1 MTHSEF
7 SVTRIAVVGR
17 GSAAA
22 RTLGV
27 LRDFDVSGIV
37 NVASEPVEGF
47 EQGHLSSLESIHP
60 GDVDWVFDCS
70 PASQRVN
77 HARVL
82 SERGFPTIFEKPL
95 AMTSEEGKLVLDCYA
110 KAGVPLKVG
119 YNLRSLQ
126 AFGFVGEVLD
136 GLSIGGLRNA
146 EISVGQ
152 YLPDW
157 RPGRDY
163 RSTVSAQ
170 QSLGG
175 GVLLELSHEINY
187 AIGLWGRVQKIE
199 GETRHSGDLEID
211 AEDWAQGTVLFES
224 HPEAAGVTLT
234 LDFLRRT
241 PERWCRIFGHE
252 GEIMWNLLKNE
263 VTVSTSSGDTLHQF
277 DDSLDETYRK
287 DIGDLLLSGSLPPDS
302 THANADALH
311 TLEAIDAWRL
321 SSHSGRGADVKRVS
335 RRA

>member
-1 MTHSEF
+1 M
-7 SVTRIAVVGR
+7 TRIAVVGR

-27 LRDFDVSGIV
+27 LRDFEVSAIV

-47 EQGHLSSLESIHP
+47 KQGHLSSLENMNV

-70 PASQRVN
+70 PASQRVS

-82 SERGFPTIFEKPL
+82 SQRGFPTIFEKPL
-95 AMTSEEGKLVLDCYA
+95 AMTSAAGKLVLDCYSER
-110 KAGVPLKVG
+110 GVPLKVG
-119 YNLRSLQ
+119 YNLRNLQ
-126 AFGFVGEVLD
+126 AFRFVCEVLD
-136 GLSIGGLRNA
+136 GLSLGALHNA

-187 AIGLWGRVQKIE
+187 AIGLWGRVQKVQ
-199 GETRHSGDLEID
+199 GETRNSGDLEID
-211 AEDWAQGTVLFES
+211 AEDWAQGTLFFES
-224 HPEAAGVTLT
+224 HPESSGVTLT

-241 PERWCRIFGHE
+241 PERWCRISCHE
-252 GEIMWNLLKNE
+252 GEIMWNLLQNE
-263 VTVSTSSGDTLHQF
+263 VVVSTSSGNTLHQF
-277 DDSLDETYRK
+277 DDSLDETYRR
-287 DIGDLLLSGSLPPDS
+287 DIGDMLLSGSLPTDS
-302 THANADALH
+302 TNANADALH
-311 TLEAIDAWRL
+311 TLEVIDAWRL
-321 SSHSGRGADVKRVS
+321 SSQSGFGADVQMVS
-335 RRA
+335 IRA